1 MDSCFAVR
9 SVTLSTRDPPWIS
22 PLLKYLLKKRSKAA
36 ASGRASK
43 VKELTDR
50 VSVLIAEN
58 RKNWG
63 KAGLRGSQH
72 WWRKVDNVSLR
83 KHKPQ
88 LVLHAEFIEGLNDFF
103 INLCQN
109 SEYVESSPVAIETD
123 TVTTPVLDKYQ
134 VMLALSKIK
143 RTAAGPDGIPY
154 SIWKDNAHLLAP
166 AVTAIWNLSS
176 QKHPFLVLGNKP
188 T

>member
-1 MDSCFAVR
+1 MDSCFPVR

-36 ASGRASK
+36 VSGRASQ

-50 VSVLIAEN
+50 VSLLIAEN

-88 LVLHAEFIEGLNDFF
+88 LVLDTEFLEGLNDFF
-103 INLCQN
+103 GNLCQD
-109 SEYVESSPVAIETD
+109 SEYVQARSQDFSWGGGGCFENED
-123 TVTTPVLDKYQ
+123 TCKLEE
-134 VMLALSKIK
+134 
-143 RTAAGPDGIPY
+143 
-154 SIWKDNAHLLAP
+154 
-166 AVTAIWNLSS
+166 
-176 QKHPFLVLGNKP
+176 P
-188 T
+188 TN